1 MTQPGI
7 PNEFALSTSCYG
19 NRLRS
24 IEDQA
29 FAAVAMGFR
38 RIELGLSE
46 APVPLNGFE
55 DTRRET
61 GIEVGSL
68 VCGCLDPCLEKD
80 SGSKLGSLNADQ
92 RERAL
97 ISSRRHIRLARQY
110 GCPVVIL
117 RGCEI
122 ENEAVVEEGR
132 VLASR
137 LKREDPAEMAHEVE
151 AYVERARESSQR
163 QVEHFCRSVHQ
174 LISEFPETRLV
185 VEPGSRLH
193 DLMSF
198 ETMGWVLD
206 DLSCNGLGYWHDTG
220 TVQLREQAGLPGQ
233 GRWLDA
239 YAGRMLGV
247 HLQDSAELTAEMPP
261 GTGTVDFKLVAEY
274 VPRQAEKVVEIN
286 PRHGRTEI
294 LAAVQYLIDLGF

>member
-137 LKREDPAEMAHEVE
+137 RAVAHVQP
-151 AYVERARESSQR
+151 RLGQR
-163 QVEHFCRSVHQ
+163 RDAMPQ
-174 LISEFPETRLV
+174 LASFLPETRRICLAR
-185 VEPGSRLH
+185 PRLLAKLPQV
-193 DLMSF
+193 DLML
-198 ETMGWVLD
+198 GWGHRP
-206 DLSCNGLGYWHDTG
+206 S
-220 TVQLREQAGLPGQ
+220 
-233 GRWLDA
+233 
-239 YAGRMLGV
+239 
-247 HLQDSAELTAEMPP
+247 
-261 GTGTVDFKLVAEY
+261 
-274 VPRQAEKVVEIN
+274 
-286 PRHGRTEI
+286 
-294 LAAVQYLIDLGF
+294 AAVAVTAPASWGPSNRT